1 MTNLILERDFEP
13 PITTANVYGLAR
25 AGARCY
31 DLYRIGWRES
41 FLAAG
46 GRSLVCSLEAPDA
59 ESARIALRTAGADT
73 RRLWAAS
80 VHEASPAATP
90 TVLVERLFEEPVAFE
105 GAHALEEAM
114 GWCLEQHRVQ
124 WVRSYFST
132 DGRRSLC
139 LYHAP
144 DAESVRLAQHQ
155 AGLPFDAVWTFERIG
170 PDTMPA
176 A

>member
-1 MTNLILERDFEP
+1 M
-13 PITTANVYGLAR
+13 
-25 AGARCY
+25 
-31 DLYRIGWRES
+31 
-41 FLAAG
+41 
-46 GRSLVCSLEAPDA
+46 
-59 ESARIALRTAGADT
+59 
-73 RRLWAAS
+73 
-80 VHEASPAATP
+80 P